1 VSLVDLPHMAVA
13 WAEGRE
19 WLNKRD
25 SADISMPAATA
36 IPLQCPHAW
45 RGFRSAK
52 HKLVLNVD
60 GAPWLYFDLE
70 RDPLEIKNL
79 VGDPARSGEIRGLM
93 ALM

>member
-1 VSLVDLPHMAVA
+1 MAVA

-52 HKLVLNVD
+52 HKLVLNAD

-70 RDPLEIKNL
+70 QDPLEMRNL
-79 VGDPARSGEIRGLM
+79 AGDPERVQEIEELRRLM
-93 ALM
+93 